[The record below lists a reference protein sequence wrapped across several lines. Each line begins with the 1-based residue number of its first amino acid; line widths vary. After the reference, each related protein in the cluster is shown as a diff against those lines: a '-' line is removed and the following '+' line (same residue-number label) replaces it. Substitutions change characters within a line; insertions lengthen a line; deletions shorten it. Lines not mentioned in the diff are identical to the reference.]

1 MSFSVYLSYLIRH
14 VSPTLLLPKKS
25 ILENTAKSFYRI
37 PAATE
42 ELGSKTSILENTAK
56 SFYRIPAA
64 TEELGSK
71 TSILENTAKS
81 LPTYFFN
88 AYLTHT

>member
-1 MSFSVYLSYLIRH
+1 M
-14 VSPTLLLPKKS
+14 
-25 ILENTAKSFYRI
+25 
-37 PAATE
+37 E
-42 ELGSKTSILENTAK
+42 ELGSKKSILENTAK

-81 LPTYFFN
+81 LPTYF
-88 AYLTHT
+88 LTHT

>member
-37 PAATE
+37 PAAM
-42 ELGSKTSILENTAK
+42 
-56 SFYRIPAA
+56 
-64 TEELGSK
+64 EELGSK

-81 LPTYFFN
+81 LPTYFIT
-88 AYLTHT
+88 LTQAIYSVKERQIFRDL

>member
-1 MSFSVYLSYLIRH
+1 MEELGS
-14 VSPTLLLPKKS
+14 KKS

-37 PAATE
+37 PAAMD
-42 ELGSKTSILENTAK
+42 ELGL
-56 SFYRIPAA
+56 
-64 TEELGSK
+64 K